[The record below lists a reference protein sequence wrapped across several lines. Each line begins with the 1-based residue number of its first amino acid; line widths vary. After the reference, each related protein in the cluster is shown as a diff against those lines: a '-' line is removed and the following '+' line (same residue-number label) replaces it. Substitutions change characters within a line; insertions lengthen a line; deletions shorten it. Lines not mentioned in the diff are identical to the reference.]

1 MKVLIQ
7 EKNLASYLPLVT
19 AQRIVEKQQNRSGH
33 YKDNTPSMKVNIQT
47 NLKRLCAD
55 STGGTRAED
64 KDINQSRELRSYKP
78 SEIMS
83 KACANENQLTTR
95 KKNTNPVH
103 PFCKEKGQSKIV
115 HETTPSCAQNLD
127 KEKTFD
133 QKDSVS
139 QSSDQVLKHLPHTVK
154 NRKQVPETDPF
165 TLCLDIIDREV
176 GIQATDS
183 CSRMLKYTCSVCLY
197 SYVGGFSYI
206 EPPLHLARA
215 RLARK
220 NDAATGSFCTRLL
233 GELDCRGEKTS
244 SPELVA

>member
-1 MKVLIQ
+1 
-7 EKNLASYLPLVT
+7 
-19 AQRIVEKQQNRSGH
+19 
-33 YKDNTPSMKVNIQT
+33 MKVNIQT

-78 SEIMS
+78 SEMS

-139 QSSDQVLKHLPHTVK
+139 QSRYGLMITGLIYSISIYFVCHAVKHCGY
-154 NRKQVPETDPF
+154 R
-165 TLCLDIIDREV
+165 
-176 GIQATDS
+176 
-183 CSRMLKYTCSVCLY
+183 
-197 SYVGGFSYI
+197 
-206 EPPLHLARA
+206 
-215 RLARK
+215 
-220 NDAATGSFCTRLL
+220 ND
-233 GELDCRGEKTS
+233 
-244 SPELVA
+244 